1 MGFTAPKAVGG
12 GGNSWFKWDHVLEQI
27 GYICNDSG
35 LPILLSYR
43 ESAANLV
50 YRFRSPG
57 PDRTLC
63 APCCDWRPGGDGAFI
78 VYGVNEEKN
87 DLIAVI
93 GERDDSALE
102 IPPIQTMG
110 FRSMG
115 VGRISLGHKIP
126 MSY

>member
-1 MGFTAPKAVGG
+1 MMREAAEIGLVGFTAPEEVGG
-12 GGNSWFKWDHVLEQI
+12 GGNSWFTWDHVLEQI

-63 APCCDWRPGGDGAFI
+63 APCCERRVLYRMGIERGSRPFQLQ
-78 VYGVNEEKN
+78 YY
-87 DLIAVI
+87 
-93 GERDDSALE
+93 
-102 IPPIQTMG
+102 
-110 FRSMG
+110 RSQG
-115 VGRISLGHKIP
+115 QRRV
-126 MSY
+126 